1 MVASSKLMQLVLL
14 SFGKASTPLSTGFV
28 EAWLTMLAM
37 GIKHGSD
44 LMFGLNRFLLVFFSC
59 TSSADESA
67 EWRDLG
73 LLFTTFELL
82 EADDVGYWL
91 LTRDQ
96 NYSAKSLYSS
106 CLIQG

>member
-1 MVASSKLMQLVLL
+1 VVRRGGLLL
-14 SFGKASTPLSTGFV
+14 SLCRPFGP
-28 EAWLTMLAM
+28 
-37 GIKHGSD
+37 
-44 LMFGLNRFLLVFFSC
+44 R
-59 TSSADESA
+59 ESA

-73 LLFTTFELL
+73 LLFTNFELL
-82 EADDVGYWL
+82 EVDDVGYWL